1 MVTAVPLKYLSNLCR
16 IIEMRLINCGTIFI
30 LNWFSICV
38 IINSTGKVKFAITAT
53 NFLVPVVTLS
63 IEDNT

>member
-16 IIEMRLINCGTIFI
+16 IIEMHLINCGTILI

-53 NFLVPVVTLS
+53 NF
-63 IEDNT
+63 